1 MKNFLT
7 KTLIL
12 SLLIIFGYSYNIHA
26 STYDESYVIEIPEKV
41 EIDDSKSFT
50 IKIIENN
57 LSDNQTLDISIDK
70 NFTLIDKHGKDDV
83 TGTILNDTASI
94 SKDDTEDI
102 IIQYDVPALTAGS
115 WSGEVNI
122 NLKLNT
128 SAISHMLI
136 PGNELSAILRNIQ
149 NEFGSTI
156 FKKITFATN
165 IYEGNYSDING
176 KPYIDV
182 SLAQD
187 ESALLYRSSSTVFT
201 ITSNGGDKLYT
212 NYDASY
218 MFDNVTFP
226 TTITGLDIL
235 DTSYTNTMNNMFDY
249 CLKLT
254 SLDISSFDTSKVTDM
269 SHMFEGNAKLK
280 TITGLNELDT
290 TNVKDMSYMFADCYV
305 LANGIEDVT
314 DFDTAN
320 VVDMTSMFK
329 GVNSSNKTYATID
342 LDLSKWNMDKVTSV
356 ASMFYET
363 YEFRNITFPSRINTK
378 NLTTMSNMFYN
389 NNYLD
394 SINMNVFDTSNVT
407 DMSNMFYMCKVL
419 KHTGNIDN
427 WDVNNVVDT
436 PRMFYGTWNIVIE
449 ETGNLNSWNV
459 AKLQNKEE
467 MFSNSSKYI
476 GHEPSWY

>member
-12 SLLIIFGYSYNIHA
+12 SLLIFFGYSYNIHA

-41 EIDDSKSFT
+41 EIDDSKSFK

-57 LSDNQTLDISIDK
+57 LTSNQTLDINIDK
-70 NFTLIDKHGKDDV
+70 NFTLQDKHGKDAV
-83 TGTILNDTASI
+83 TGSILNNAASI
-94 SKDDTEDI
+94 TKDDTQDI
-102 IIQYDVPALTAGS
+102 VIQYDVPTLTAGS
-115 WSGEVNI
+115 WSGEINI
-122 NLKLNT
+122 NLKLKT
-128 SAISHMLI
+128 SAIAHMLI
-136 PGNELSAILRNIQ
+136 PGKELSAILRNVQ
-149 NEFGSTI
+149 NEFGSTV
-156 FKKITFATN
+156 FKKISFSNDA
-165 IYEGNYSDING
+165 YVENYSDING
-176 KPYIDV
+176 QPYIDV
-182 SLAQD
+182 SLGQD

-226 TTITGLDIL
+226 SAIAGLDIL

-254 SLDISSFDTSKVTDM
+254 SLDISSFNTSKVTDM
-269 SHMFEGNAKLK
+269 SHMFEGDAKLK

-305 LANGIEDVT
+305 LANGIENVAN
-314 DFDTAN
+314 FDTAN
-320 VVDMTSMFK
+320 VEDMTSMFE

-356 ASMFYET
+356 ASMFSNT
-363 YEFRNITFPSRINTK
+363 YEFEKITFPSRINTK

-394 SINMNVFDTSNVT
+394 SINMNIFDTSNVT

-419 KHTGNIDN
+419 KHTGNINN
-427 WDVNNVVDT
+427 WDVSNVVDMS
-436 PRMFYGTWNIVIE
+436 RMFYGTWNIIIE
-449 ETGNLNSWNV
+449 ETGDLNSWNV

-476 GHEPSWY
+476 DNEPSWY